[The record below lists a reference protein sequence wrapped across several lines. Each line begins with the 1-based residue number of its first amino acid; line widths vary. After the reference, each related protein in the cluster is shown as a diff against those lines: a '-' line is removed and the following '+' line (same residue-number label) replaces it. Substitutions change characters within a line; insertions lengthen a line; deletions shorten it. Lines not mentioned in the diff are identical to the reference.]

1 MSGNKHS
8 LKELLERL
16 QKPAGLAPPTPA
28 EADALMSG
36 SEEADID
43 DRRLLDI
50 ADAVVRGKP
59 IDIPTPEPESWSEHE
74 QLSEAERKE
83 FVLNRNRKKVNDEMK
98 ARADEAERKAL
109 SDEQDPDDKN
119 ELGRDGEPG

>member
-1 MSGNKHS
+1 MSGNNPK
-8 LKELLERL
+8 LKELLKWL
-16 QKPAGLAPPTPA
+16 QKPAGLAPPTPS

-43 DRRLLDI
+43 DQRLLDI

-59 IDIPTPEPESWSEHE
+59 IDIPAPEPEPWDEYE
-74 QLSEAERKE
+74 KLSEAEQKE
-83 FVLNRNRKKVNDEMK
+83 FVLNRNRKKLNDEMQ

-119 ELGRDGEPG
+119 EVGRDGESG